1 MNEARDPYVEDNFE
15 TVLDAFEDC
24 GWEAVVNDV
33 SYKGYASLSDALHKS
48 ATMAA
53 SEKREAHAKV
63 LRLLGE
69 ACSMM
74 LSPDK
79 PNEPFEPLVRIGGSC
94 SIMPDDFT
102 DSEIDFF
109 ARIVESIDKPT
120 LKGRL
125 ADLVWLL
132 RQPRNVKFALSAI
145 ESYMQVPLDVDNW
158 FGDGEHCWKRAIGLC
173 RMIGPTGADHL
184 DRIEKSMIEALDSAT
199 AEDKFFGHGLA
210 DTLRS
215 EGLGKSNS
223 ADIAAKLESL
233 AKDFDSIGDF
243 HASGRF
249 CNAAARW
256 FRSSGDDDKAID
268 VTVAEAEA
276 FVSDATA
283 RMSSDSP
290 SHGVAAS
297 FLEDA
302 IQVYRTVPRDQRGRH
317 NVDQRIQELRLRLS
331 EHGERAQE
339 EMVTVRGD
347 AIDVGDTIQ
356 KARDAIRGKP
366 VHEALKAFADLHRI
380 SVRELREATIKNLS
394 HTTFLASIPK
404 VYSSQDGRVIARTPG
419 ISGSVPSVDDE
430 AEILGQMNRVE
441 YPTRVG
447 IIVQAMILPALDVLT
462 MEHRVR
468 TIDLINLAR
477 LSPIVPI
484 GREVLFGRALAH
496 GFNRDFATSIH
507 LLAPQIEH
515 MVRVPLKIAGVSTSH
530 LDQNGIETEN
540 GLSTLVDLPQTKAR
554 FGEDVTYEIK
564 ALFCDQM
571 GPNLR
576 NNIAHG
582 LLDDQQANSA
592 EAVHAWW
599 LGLQLVFNTY
609 WYSFDKEKTGDQQ
622 DEESEDDSSQN

>member
-53 SEKREAHAKV
+53 SEDREAHAKV

-79 PNEPFEPLVRIGGSC
+79 PNEPFEPLVRIGGSR
-94 SIMPDDFT
+94 SIVPDDFT

-109 ARIVESIDKPT
+109 AHIVESIDKPT

-145 ESYMQVPLDVDNW
+145 ESYIQVPLDVDNW
-158 FGDGEHCWKRAIGLC
+158 CGDGEQCWKRAIGLC

-184 DRIEKSMIEALDSAT
+184 DRIETSMIEALDSAT

-215 EGLGKSNS
+215 EGLGKGNS

-233 AKDFDSIGDF
+233 AKEFDSIGDF

-249 CNAAARW
+249 YNAAARW

-297 FLEDA
+297 FVEDA

-317 NVDQRIQELRLRLS
+317 DVDQRIQELRLRLS
-331 EHGERAQE
+331 KHGERAQE
-339 EMVTVRGD
+339 EMATVRGD
-347 AIDVGDTIQ
+347 EIDDGDTIQ
-356 KARDAIRGKP
+356 KARDAIRSKS

-380 SVRELREATIKNLS
+380 SVRELREAAIKNLS
-394 HTTFLASIPK
+394 HTPFLASVPK
-404 VYSSQDGRVIARTPG
+404 VYSSHDGRVIARTPG

-430 AEILGQMNRVE
+430 VEILGQMNRVE

-468 TIDLINLAR
+468 TLDLINLAR

-530 LDQNGIETEN
+530 LDQDGIETEN
-540 GLSTLVDLPQTKAR
+540 GLSTLVDLPQTKAI

-592 EAVHAWW
+592 EAIYAWW
-599 LGLQLVFNTY
+599 LGLQLVFNAY
-609 WYSFDKEKTGDQQ
+609 WYSLDKEKTGDQ
-622 DEESEDDSSQN
+622 

>member
-1 MNEARDPYVEDNFE
+1 MNEARDSYVEDNFE
-15 TVLDAFEDC
+15 SVLDAFENC
-24 GWEAVVNDV
+24 GWKEVVDNV
-33 SYKGYASLSDALHKS
+33 SSKGYASLSEALHKS
-48 ATMAA
+48 ATKAA
-53 SEKREAHAKV
+53 SEDRGAHAKV
-63 LRLLGE
+63 LRLLAE

-79 PNEPFEPLVRIGGSC
+79 SNEPFEPLIRAGSNR
-94 SIMPDDFT
+94 STMPDDFT
-102 DSEIDFF
+102 DSEINFF
-109 ARIVESIDKPT
+109 AHIVDSIDKPT
-120 LKGRL
+120 LNGRL

-132 RQPRNVKFALSAI
+132 QQPRDVKFALDAI
-145 ESYMQVPLDVDNW
+145 DSYMEVPLDVDNW
-158 FGDGEHCWKRAIGLC
+158 FGDGEQCWKRAIGLC
-173 RMIGPTGADHL
+173 RMIGPTGTDRL
-184 DRIEKSMIEALDSAT
+184 DRIEEAIIEALDSAT
-199 AEDKFFGHGLA
+199 PEDKFFGYGLA
-210 DTLRS
+210 DTLWF
-215 EGLGKSNS
+215 EELGRNDS
-223 ADIAAKLESL
+223 AGIAAKLGSL
-233 AKDFDSIGDF
+233 AKGFDSIGDF

-249 CNAAARW
+249 YNAAARW
-256 FRSSGDDDKAID
+256 FRRSGDDEKAID
-268 VTVAEAEA
+268 MTVAEAEA
-276 FVSDATA
+276 FVCDATA

-297 FLEDA
+297 FVEDA
-302 IQVYRTVPRDQRGRH
+302 IQVYRTVPRNQRGRH
-317 NVDQRIQELRLRLS
+317 DVEQRIHELRLRLS

-347 AIDVGDTIQ
+347 ELDVGDTIQ
-356 KARDAIRGKP
+356 KARDRVRGKP
-366 VHEALKAFADLHRI
+366 VHDALKAFVDLHRI
-380 SVRELREATIKNLS
+380 SVRELREAAIKNLS
-394 HTTFLASIPK
+394 HTPFLASIPK
-404 VYSSQDGRVIARTPG
+404 VYSSHDGRVIARTPG
-419 ISGSVPSVDDE
+419 ISGAVPSVDDE
-430 AEILGQMNRVE
+430 VEILGQMNRVE

-447 IIVQAMILPALDVLT
+447 IIVQAMVLPALDVLT

-468 TIDLINLAR
+468 TMDLINLAR

-515 MVRVPLKIAGVSTSH
+515 MVRVALKTAGVSTSH
-530 LDQNGIETEN
+530 LDQDGIETEN

-582 LLDDQQANSA
+582 LLDDQQANSV
-592 EAVHAWW
+592 ETVYAWW

-609 WYSFDKEKTGDQQ
+609 WYSLDKEKTGDQQ
-622 DEESEDDSSQN
+622 DEENEDDSSQN

>member
-1 MNEARDPYVEDNFE
+1 MNEARDSYVEDNSVS
-15 TVLDAFEDC
+15 VLDAFEDC
-24 GWEAVVNDV
+24 GWEAVVDDV

-53 SEKREAHAKV
+53 AEDREAHAKV

-74 LSPDK
+74 LSSDK
-79 PNEPFEPLVRIGGSC
+79 SNEPFEPLVRIGGSR
-94 SIMPDDFT
+94 STMPDDFT

-109 ARIVESIDKPT
+109 AQIVDSIDKPT

-132 RQPRNVKFALSAI
+132 RQPRNVKFALDAI
-145 ESYMQVPLDVDNW
+145 DSYTQVPLDVDNW
-158 FGDGEHCWKRAIGLC
+158 FGDGEQCWKRAIGLC

-184 DRIEKSMIEALDSAT
+184 DRIETSMIEALDSAT
-199 AEDKFFGHGLA
+199 TEEKFFGHGLA
-210 DTLRS
+210 DTLLS
-215 EGLGKSNS
+215 EGLGRSNS
-223 ADIAAKLESL
+223 ADIAAKLGSL
-233 AKDFDSIGDF
+233 AKGFDSIGDF

-249 CNAAARW
+249 YNAAARW

-297 FLEDA
+297 FVEDA
-302 IQVYRTVPRDQRGRH
+302 IQVYRTVPRDQRDRH
-317 NVDQRIQELRLRLS
+317 HVDQRIQELRLRLS

-347 AIDVGDTIQ
+347 EIDVGDTIR

-366 VHEALKAFADLHRI
+366 IHEALKAFADLHRI
-380 SVRELREATIKNLS
+380 SVRELREAAIKNLS
-394 HTTFLASIPK
+394 HTPFLASIPK
-404 VYSSQDGRVIARTPG
+404 VYSSHDGRVIARTPG

-447 IIVQAMILPALDVLT
+447 IIVQAVILPALDVLT
-462 MEHRVR
+462 MEYRVR
-468 TIDLINLAR
+468 TVDLIDLAR
-477 LSPIVPI
+477 RSPIVPI

-496 GFNRDFATSIH
+496 GLNRDFATCIH

-515 MVRVPLKIAGVSTSH
+515 IVRVPLKIAGVSTSH
-530 LDQNGIETEN
+530 LDKDGIETEN
-540 GLSTLVDLPQTKAR
+540 GLSALIDLPQTMAK
-554 FGEDVTYEIK
+554 FGEDLTYEIK
-564 ALFCDQM
+564 ALFCDPM

-576 NNIAHG
+576 NNVAHG
-582 LLDDQQANSA
+582 LLNDQQANSV
-592 EAVHAWW
+592 EAVYAWW
-599 LGLQLVFNTY
+599 LGLQLVFNAY
-609 WYSFDKEKTGDQQ
+609 WYSLDKEKVGDQQ
-622 DEESEDDSSQN
+622 DEVSEDDSSQD

>member
-1 MNEARDPYVEDNFE
+1 MITVRDSYVEDNFE
-15 TVLDAFEDC
+15 QAVDAFKEC
-24 GWEAVVNDV
+24 GWEAVFNDV
-33 SYKGYASLSDALHKS
+33 SYRGYASLSDALHKS

-53 SEKREAHAKV
+53 CENREAHAKV

-79 PNEPFEPLVRIGGSC
+79 SNEPFAPLMRIGGSR
-94 SIMPDDFT
+94 SIVPDDFT

-109 ARIVESIDKPT
+109 AHIVDSIDEPA

-132 RQPRNVKFALSAI
+132 RQPRDVKFALDAI
-145 ESYMQVPLDVDNW
+145 DSYMEIPLDVDNW
-158 FGDGEHCWKRAIGLC
+158 FGDGEQCWKRAIGLC

-184 DRIEKSMIEALDSAT
+184 DRIETSMIEALDSAT
-199 AEDKFFGHGLA
+199 AEDKFFGHVLA

-215 EGLGKSNS
+215 EGLGKSNP
-223 ADIAAKLESL
+223 ADIAVKLESL
-233 AKDFDSIGDF
+233 AKEFDSIGDF

-249 CNAAARW
+249 YNAAAKW
-256 FRSSGDDDKAID
+256 FRSSGNDDKAID

-283 RMSSDSP
+283 RMSSNNP

-302 IQVYRTVPRDQRGRH
+302 IQVYRTIPRDQRGCH
-317 NVDQRIQELRLRLS
+317 DVDQRIQELRLCLS

-356 KARDAIRGKP
+356 KARDAIQGKP

-380 SVRELREATIKNLS
+380 SFRELREAAIKNLS
-394 HTTFLASIPK
+394 HTPFLASIPK

-419 ISGSVPSVDDE
+419 ISGAVPSVDDE
-430 AEILGQMNRVE
+430 VEILGQMNRVE

-468 TIDLINLAR
+468 TLDLINLAR

-484 GREVLFGRALAH
+484 GREVLFGKALAY

-530 LDQNGIETEN
+530 LDHDGIETEY
-540 GLSTLVDLPQTKAR
+540 GLSTLVDFPQTKAR
-554 FGEDVTYEIK
+554 FGEDITYEIK

-576 NNIAHG
+576 NYIAHG

-592 EAVHAWW
+592 EAVYAWW
-599 LGLQLVFNTY
+599 LGLKLVFNTF
-609 WYSFDKEKTGDQQ
+609 WNSLDKEKVENQQ
-622 DEESEDDSSQN
+622 DEVSEDDTSQG

>member
-1 MNEARDPYVEDNFE
+1 MNETRDSYVEDNFE
-15 TVLDAFEDC
+15 DILDALEDC
-24 GWEAVVNDV
+24 GWEAVVDNV
-33 SYKGYASLSDALHKS
+33 SYKGYTSLSDALHKS
-48 ATMAA
+48 ATKAA
-53 SEKREAHAKV
+53 SEDREAHAKV

-79 PNEPFEPLVRIGGSC
+79 PNEPFEPLVRIGGSR
-94 SIMPDDFT
+94 STMPDDFT

-109 ARIVESIDKPT
+109 AHIVDSIDKPA

-132 RQPRNVKFALSAI
+132 RQPRNVKFALDAI
-145 ESYMQVPLDVDNW
+145 GSYMQVPLDVDNW
-158 FGDGEHCWKRAIGLC
+158 FGDGEQCWKRAIGLC
-173 RMIGPTGADHL
+173 RMIGPTCADHL
-184 DRIEKSMIEALDSAT
+184 DQIETSMIETLEST
-199 AEDKFFGHGLA
+199 TTGDKFFGHRLA
-210 DTLRS
+210 DTLWS
-215 EGLGKSNS
+215 EGLGRSNS
-223 ADIAAKLESL
+223 ADIAAKLGSL
-233 AKDFDSIGDF
+233 AKGFDSIGDF

-249 CNAAARW
+249 YNAAARW
-256 FRSSGDDDKAID
+256 FRSSGDDEKAID
-268 VTVAEAEA
+268 VTVDEAEA

-283 RMSSDSP
+283 RMSSNSP

-297 FLEDA
+297 FVEDA

-317 NVDQRIQELRLRLS
+317 DVDQRIQELKLRLS

-347 AIDVGDTIQ
+347 KIDVGDTMQ
-356 KARDAIRGKP
+356 KARDAVRGKP

-380 SVRELREATIKNLS
+380 NVRELREAAIKNLS
-394 HTTFLASIPK
+394 HTPFLASIPK
-404 VYSSQDGRVIARTPG
+404 VYSSHDGRVIARTPG

-447 IIVQAMILPALDVLT
+447 IIVQAMILPSLDVLT

-468 TIDLINLAR
+468 TLDLIDLAR
-477 LSPIVPI
+477 RSPIVPI

-530 LDQNGIETEN
+530 LDKDGIETEN
-540 GLSTLVDLPQTKAR
+540 GLSALIDLPQTMAS
-554 FGEDVTYEIK
+554 FGEDLTYEIK

-582 LLDDQQANSA
+582 LLNDQQANSV
-592 EAVHAWW
+592 EAVYAWW
-599 LGLQLVFNTY
+599 LGLQLVFNAY
-609 WYSFDKEKTGDQQ
+609 WYSLDKEKVRDQQ
-622 DEESEDDSSQN
+622 DEMSEDDSSQD

>member
-1 MNEARDPYVEDNFE
+1 MNEPRDSYVEDNFE
-15 TVLDAFEDC
+15 SVLDAFERC
-24 GWEAVVNDV
+24 GWEAVVDDV
-33 SYKGYASLSDALHKS
+33 SYKGYASLSEALHRS

-53 SEKREAHAKV
+53 SEDREAHAKV

-74 LSPDK
+74 LSPEK
-79 PNEPFEPLVRIGGSC
+79 PNEPFEPLVRIGGSR

-109 ARIVESIDKPT
+109 AHIVDSIDKPT

-132 RQPRNVKFALSAI
+132 RQPRDVKYALDAI
-145 ESYMQVPLDVDNW
+145 DSYMEVPLDVHNW
-158 FGDGEHCWKRAIGLC
+158 FGDGEQCWKRAIGLC
-173 RMIGPTGADHL
+173 RMIGPTGADRL
-184 DRIEKSMIEALDSAT
+184 DRIEKSIVEALDSAT
-199 AEDKFFGHGLA
+199 TEDKFFGHGLA
-210 DTLRS
+210 DTLWS
-215 EGLGKSNS
+215 EGLGRSNS
-223 ADIAAKLESL
+223 ADIAAKLGAL
-233 AKDFDSIGDF
+233 AKGFDSIGNF

-249 CNAAARW
+249 YNAAARW
-256 FRSSGDDDKAID
+256 FRSAGDDEKAID
-268 VTVAEAEA
+268 MTVAEAEA

-283 RMSSDSP
+283 RMSSDNP

-297 FLEDA
+297 FVEDA
-302 IQVYRTVPRDQRGRH
+302 IQVYRTVPRDHRDRH
-317 NVDQRIQELRLRLS
+317 HVDQRIQELRLRLS
-331 EHGERAQE
+331 EHGKRAQE

-347 AIDVGDTIQ
+347 EIDVGDTIQ
-356 KARDAIRGKP
+356 KARDAVRGKP

-380 SVRELREATIKNLS
+380 SVRELREAAIKNLS
-394 HTTFLASIPK
+394 HTPFLASIPK
-404 VYSSQDGRVIARTPG
+404 VYSSHDGRVIARTPG

-468 TIDLINLAR
+468 TVDLINLAR
-477 LSPIVPI
+477 LSPIVPV

-530 LDQNGIETEN
+530 LDQEGIETEN

-582 LLDDQQANSA
+582 LLDDQRANSA
-592 EAVHAWW
+592 EAVYAWW

-609 WYSFDKEKTGDQQ
+609 WYSLDKEKTKDRQE
-622 DEESEDDSSQN
+622 EESEDDSSQN

>member
-1 MNEARDPYVEDNFE
+1 MNEARDSYVEDNFE
-15 TVLDAFEDC
+15 SVLDAFEDC
-24 GWEAVVNDV
+24 GWKAVVDNV
-33 SYKGYASLSDALHKS
+33 SYKGYASLSEALHKS
-48 ATMAA
+48 ATKAA
-53 SEKREAHAKV
+53 SEDREAHAKV

-74 LSPDK
+74 LSPGK
-79 PNEPFEPLVRIGGSC
+79 SNEPFEPLRRTGS
-94 SIMPDDFT
+94 SRSTIPDDFT
-102 DSEIDFF
+102 DSEINFF
-109 ARIVESIDKPT
+109 AHIVDSIDKPT

-132 RQPRNVKFALSAI
+132 RQPRDVKFALDAI
-145 ESYMQVPLDVDNW
+145 DSYMEVPLDVDNW
-158 FGDGEHCWKRAIGLC
+158 FGDGEQCLKRAIGLC
-173 RMIGPTGADHL
+173 RMIGPTGSDRL
-184 DRIEKSMIEALDSAT
+184 GRIEESIIEALDSAT
-199 AEDKFFGHGLA
+199 PEDKFFGYGLA
-210 DTLRS
+210 DTLWL
-215 EGLGKSNS
+215 EELGRNDS
-223 ADIAAKLESL
+223 ADIGAKLGSL
-233 AKDFDSIGDF
+233 AKGFDLIADF

-249 CNAAARW
+249 YNAAARW
-256 FRSSGDDDKAID
+256 FRSSGDDEEAVDM
-268 VTVAEAEA
+268 TVAEAEA

-297 FLEDA
+297 FVEDA

-317 NVDQRIQELRLRLS
+317 DVEQRIQELRLRLS
-331 EHGERAQE
+331 EHGKRAQE

-347 AIDVGDTIQ
+347 EIDVGGTIQ
-356 KARDAIRGKP
+356 KARDRVRGKP
-366 VHEALKAFADLHRI
+366 VHDALKAFVDLHRI
-380 SVRELREATIKNLS
+380 SVRELREAAIKNLS
-394 HTTFLASIPK
+394 HTPFLASIPK
-404 VYSSQDGRVIARTPG
+404 VYSSHDGRVIARTPG
-419 ISGSVPSVDDE
+419 ISGAVPSVDDE
-430 AEILGQMNRVE
+430 VEILGQMNRVE
-441 YPTRVG
+441 YPTCVG

-468 TIDLINLAR
+468 TMDLINLAR

-496 GFNRDFATSIH
+496 GFNRDFATSLH

-515 MVRVPLKIAGVSTSH
+515 MVRVALKNVGVSTSH
-530 LDQNGIETEN
+530 LDQDGIETEN

-582 LLDDQQANSA
+582 LLDDRQANSV
-592 EAVHAWW
+592 EAVYAWW

-609 WYSFDKEKTGDQQ
+609 WYSLDKEKTEDQQ
-622 DEESEDDSSQN
+622 DEESEDDPSQN

>member
-1 MNEARDPYVEDNFE
+1 MNEARDSYVEDNFE
-15 TVLDAFEDC
+15 RVLDAFEHC
-24 GWEAVVNDV
+24 GWEAVVGDV
-33 SYKGYASLSDALHKS
+33 SCKGYASLSEALHKC
-48 ATMAA
+48 ATIAA
-53 SEKREAHAKV
+53 SEDREAHAKV

-79 PNEPFEPLVRIGGSC
+79 SNEPFEPLVRIGGGR

-109 ARIVESIDKPT
+109 THIVDSIDKPT

-132 RQPRNVKFALSAI
+132 RQPRDVKFALDAI
-145 ESYMQVPLDVDNW
+145 DSYTQIPLDVDNW
-158 FGDGEHCWKRAIGLC
+158 FGDGEQCWKRAIGLC

-184 DRIEKSMIEALDSAT
+184 DRIETSMIEALDSAT
-199 AEDKFFGHGLA
+199 PEDKFFGHGLA
-210 DTLRS
+210 DTLWS
-215 EGLGKSNS
+215 EGLGRSNS
-223 ADIAAKLESL
+223 ADIAAKLGTL
-233 AKDFDSIGDF
+233 AKGFDSIGDF

-249 CNAAARW
+249 YNAAARW

-297 FLEDA
+297 FVEDA
-302 IQVYRTVPRDQRGRH
+302 IQVYRTVPRDQRDRH
-317 NVDQRIQELRLRLS
+317 HVDQRIQELRLRLS

-347 AIDVGDTIQ
+347 EIDVGDTIQ
-356 KARDAIRGKP
+356 KARDTVRGKP
-366 VHEALKAFADLHRI
+366 VHEALKAFVDLHRI
-380 SVRELREATIKNLS
+380 SVRELREAAIKNLS
-394 HTTFLASIPK
+394 HTPFLASIPK
-404 VYSSQDGRVIARTPG
+404 VYSSRDGRVIARTPG
-419 ISGSVPSVDDE
+419 ISGAVPSVDDE
-430 AEILGQMNRVE
+430 VEILGQMNRVE

-447 IIVQAMILPALDVLT
+447 IIVQAMILPSLDVLT

-477 LSPIVPI
+477 LSPIVPL
-484 GREVLFGRALAH
+484 GREVLFGRALAY
-496 GFNRDFATSIH
+496 GFNRDFATAIH

-530 LDQNGIETEN
+530 LDQHGIETEN
-540 GLSTLVDLPQTKAR
+540 GLSTLIDLPQTKAR

-576 NNIAHG
+576 NTIAHG

-592 EAVHAWW
+592 EAVYAWW

-609 WYSFDKEKTGDQQ
+609 WYSLDKEKTGDQQ
-622 DEESEDDSSQN
+622 DEKSEDDSSQN

>member
-1 MNEARDPYVEDNFE
+1 MSEARDSYVEDNFGC
-15 TVLDAFEDC
+15 VLDAFEDC
-24 GWEAVVNDV
+24 GWEAVVDDV
-33 SYKGYASLSDALHKS
+33 SYKGYASLSEALHKS

-53 SEKREAHAKV
+53 SEDREAHAKV

-74 LSPDK
+74 LTPDK
-79 PNEPFEPLVRIGGSC
+79 LSEPFEPLVRIGGSR

-109 ARIVESIDKPT
+109 AHIVDSIDKPT

-125 ADLVWLL
+125 ADLAWLL
-132 RQPRNVKFALSAI
+132 RQPREVKFALDAI
-145 ESYMQVPLDVDNW
+145 DSYMGVPLDVDNW
-158 FGDGEHCWKRAIGLC
+158 FGDGEQCWKRAIGLC
-173 RMIGPTGADHL
+173 RMIGPTGADRL
-184 DRIEKSMIEALDSAT
+184 RRIEKSIVKALDSAT
-199 AEDKFFGHGLA
+199 PEDKFFGHGLA
-210 DTLRS
+210 DTLWS
-215 EGLGKSNS
+215 EGLGRNNA
-223 ADIAAKLESL
+223 ADIAAKLGSL
-233 AKDFDSIGDF
+233 ARGFDSIRNF

-249 CNAAARW
+249 YNAAAIW
-256 FRSSGDDDKAID
+256 FRSSGDDEEAID
-268 VTVAEAEA
+268 MTVAEAEA
-276 FVSDATA
+276 FVSDAAA
-283 RMSSDSP
+283 RMLSDSP
-290 SHGVAAS
+290 SHGVAAG
-297 FLEDA
+297 FVEDA
-302 IQVYRTVPRDQRGRH
+302 IQVYRTIPRDQRGRH
-317 NVDQRIQELRLRLS
+317 DVDQRIQELRLRLR
-331 EHGERAQE
+331 EHGERSQE

-347 AIDVGDTIQ
+347 EIDVGDTIQ
-356 KARDAIRGKP
+356 KARDTVRGKP
-366 VHEALKAFADLHRI
+366 VLEALKAFADLHRI
-380 SVRELREATIKNLS
+380 SVRELREAAIKNLS
-394 HTTFLASIPK
+394 HTPFLASIPK
-404 VYSSQDGRVIARTPG
+404 VYSSHDGRVIARTPG
-419 ISGSVPSVDDE
+419 ISGSVPSADDE

-484 GREVLFGRALAH
+484 GREVLFGKALAH

-515 MVRVPLKIAGVSTSH
+515 MVRLPLKIAGVSTSH
-530 LDQNGIETEN
+530 LDQDGIETEN
-540 GLSTLVDLPQTKAR
+540 GLSTLVDLPQTTAR

-592 EAVHAWW
+592 EAVYAWW

-609 WYSFDKEKTGDQQ
+609 WYSLDKENTKDQQ

>member
-1 MNEARDPYVEDNFE
+1 MNEARDPYVEENFE

-53 SEKREAHAKV
+53 SEDREAHAKV

-79 PNEPFEPLVRIGGSC
+79 PNEPFEPLVRIGGSR
-94 SIMPDDFT
+94 STMPDDFT

-109 ARIVESIDKPT
+109 AHIVESIDKPT

-145 ESYMQVPLDVDNW
+145 DSYMQVPLDVDNW
-158 FGDGEHCWKRAIGLC
+158 FGDGEQCWKRAIGLC

-184 DRIEKSMIEALDSAT
+184 DRIETSMIEALDSAT

-233 AKDFDSIGDF
+233 AKEFDSIGDF

-249 CNAAARW
+249 YNAAARW

-302 IQVYRTVPRDQRGRH
+302 IQVYRTVPRDQRDRH
-317 NVDQRIQELRLRLS
+317 HVDQRIQELRLRLS

-347 AIDVGDTIQ
+347 EIDVGDTIQ
-356 KARDAIRGKP
+356 KARDTVRGKP
-366 VHEALKAFADLHRI
+366 VHEALKAFVDLHRI
-380 SVRELREATIKNLS
+380 SVRELREAAIKNLS
-394 HTTFLASIPK
+394 HTPFLASIPK
-404 VYSSQDGRVIARTPG
+404 VYSSRDGRVIARTPG
-419 ISGSVPSVDDE
+419 ISGAVPSVDDE
-430 AEILGQMNRVE
+430 VEILGQMNRVE

-447 IIVQAMILPALDVLT
+447 IIVQAMILPSLDVLT

-477 LSPIVPI
+477 LSPIVPL
-484 GREVLFGRALAH
+484 GREVLFGRALAY
-496 GFNRDFATSIH
+496 GFNRDFATAIH

-530 LDQNGIETEN
+530 LDQDGIETEN
-540 GLSTLVDLPQTKAR
+540 GLSTLIDLPQTKAR

-576 NNIAHG
+576 NTIAHG

-592 EAVHAWW
+592 EAVYAWW

-609 WYSFDKEKTGDQQ
+609 WYSLDKEKTGDQQ
-622 DEESEDDSSQN
+622 DEKSEDDSSQN